1 MTPPLW
7 LLAGACLLALLV
19 GAWLLAARPPVP
31 PSMDA
36 RQRNIDH
43 YLREATKAE
52 ANALRIMAKAAR
64 EQRRMTPRERGAY
77 EWQAGRMRA
86 ARQLAE
92 QEQGAQR

>member
-1 MTPPLW
+1 MTPLLW
-7 LLAGACLLALLV
+7 CLAGACLLALLV
-19 GAWLLAARPPVP
+19 GAWLFAARPPKP
-31 PSMDA
+31 PSMDV

-77 EWQAGRMRA
+77 EWQLGRMRA
-86 ARQLAE
+86 AQRLME
-92 QEQGAQR
+92 QEQGVQR